1 MFAPIAYM
9 ENNTL
14 TGFDVNLAE
23 AVVDYLNETYGSAVE
38 IQWVEIDWATKQTQ
52 LENGTLDLVW
62 NGMTLTDEVM
72 NGMSTTVPYLANRQ
86 TLIIRSADAEKY
98 GDMRSFFIAGKG
110 RGRRGRKR
118 FRRRPFDEHRVT
130 CSPKFLKDSPKVSAY
145 TVGLFAVTLVAAI
158 PLGIIVALCS
168 ITKFKPI
175 RWLTKVF
182 IWVVRGTPLLLQIIV
197 VTFIPSTVFLLA
209 NKDLAD
215 FFGVSIV
222 GLNFIFAAVAFIIN
236 YSAYFAEIFRGG
248 IEGIPRGQH
257 EAAQVL
263 GMKRGQTFFRIIL
276 PQVVKRILAPIS
288 NEVITLVKD
297 TSLARVIGVTE
308 LFMVAYNVVTTEA
321 IIWPLFFA
329 GLYYLLFNGILTILF
344 HAAEKK
350 LSYYKV

>member
-1 MFAPIAYM
+1 MFA
-9 ENNTL
+9 EVL
-14 TGFDVNLAE
+14 ERFSEGF
-23 AVVDYLNETYGSAVE
+23 G
-38 IQWVEIDWATKQTQ
+38 
-52 LENGTLDLVW
+52 
-62 NGMTLTDEVM
+62 
-72 NGMSTTVPYLANRQ
+72 
-86 TLIIRSADAEKY
+86 
-98 GDMRSFFIAGKG
+98 
-110 RGRRGRKR
+110 
-118 FRRRPFDEHRVT
+118 
-130 CSPKFLKDSPKVSAY
+130 Y

>member
-1 MFAPIAYM
+1 MFAEVFERFA
-9 ENNTL
+9 E
-14 TGFDVNLAE
+14 GF
-23 AVVDYLNETYGSAVE
+23 G
-38 IQWVEIDWATKQTQ
+38 
-52 LENGTLDLVW
+52 
-62 NGMTLTDEVM
+62 
-72 NGMSTTVPYLANRQ
+72 
-86 TLIIRSADAEKY
+86 
-98 GDMRSFFIAGKG
+98 
-110 RGRRGRKR
+110 
-118 FRRRPFDEHRVT
+118 
-130 CSPKFLKDSPKVSAY
+130 Y

-168 ITKFKPI
+168 ITKFKPV

-329 GLYYLLFNGILTILF
+329 GLYYLLFNGILTVLF

>member
-1 MFAPIAYM
+1 MFAEVFERFA
-9 ENNTL
+9 E
-14 TGFDVNLAE
+14 GF
-23 AVVDYLNETYGSAVE
+23 G
-38 IQWVEIDWATKQTQ
+38 
-52 LENGTLDLVW
+52 
-62 NGMTLTDEVM
+62 
-72 NGMSTTVPYLANRQ
+72 
-86 TLIIRSADAEKY
+86 
-98 GDMRSFFIAGKG
+98 
-110 RGRRGRKR
+110 
-118 FRRRPFDEHRVT
+118 
-130 CSPKFLKDSPKVSAY
+130 Y

-263 GMKRGQTFFRIIL
+263 GMKRCQTFFRIIL

>member
-1 MFAPIAYM
+1 MFAEVFERFA
-9 ENNTL
+9 E
-14 TGFDVNLAE
+14 GF
-23 AVVDYLNETYGSAVE
+23 G
-38 IQWVEIDWATKQTQ
+38 
-52 LENGTLDLVW
+52 
-62 NGMTLTDEVM
+62 
-72 NGMSTTVPYLANRQ
+72 
-86 TLIIRSADAEKY
+86 
-98 GDMRSFFIAGKG
+98 
-110 RGRRGRKR
+110 
-118 FRRRPFDEHRVT
+118 
-130 CSPKFLKDSPKVSAY
+130 Y

-263 GMKRGQTFFRIIL
+263 GMKRSQAFFRIIL

-329 GLYYLLFNGILTILF
+329 GLYYLLFNGILTVLF

>member
-1 MFAPIAYM
+1 MFAEVFERFA
-9 ENNTL
+9 E
-14 TGFDVNLAE
+14 GF
-23 AVVDYLNETYGSAVE
+23 G
-38 IQWVEIDWATKQTQ
+38 
-52 LENGTLDLVW
+52 
-62 NGMTLTDEVM
+62 
-72 NGMSTTVPYLANRQ
+72 
-86 TLIIRSADAEKY
+86 
-98 GDMRSFFIAGKG
+98 
-110 RGRRGRKR
+110 
-118 FRRRPFDEHRVT
+118 
-130 CSPKFLKDSPKVSAY
+130 Y

-197 VTFIPSTVFLLA
+197 VTFIPSTMFLLA

>member
-1 MFAPIAYM
+1 MFAEVFQRFA
-9 ENNTL
+9 E
-14 TGFDVNLAE
+14 GF
-23 AVVDYLNETYGSAVE
+23 G
-38 IQWVEIDWATKQTQ
+38 
-52 LENGTLDLVW
+52 
-62 NGMTLTDEVM
+62 
-72 NGMSTTVPYLANRQ
+72 
-86 TLIIRSADAEKY
+86 
-98 GDMRSFFIAGKG
+98 
-110 RGRRGRKR
+110 
-118 FRRRPFDEHRVT
+118 
-130 CSPKFLKDSPKVSAY
+130 Y

-168 ITKFKPI
+168 ITKFKPV

-215 FFGVSIV
+215 FFGVSIM

-248 IEGIPRGQH
+248 IEGIPRGQR

-263 GMKRGQTFFRIIL
+263 GMKRSQTFFRVIL

-297 TSLARVIGVTE
+297 TSLARVIGVAE
-308 LFMVAYNVVTTEA
+308 LFMVAYSIVNTEA

>member
-1 MFAPIAYM
+1 MFAEVFERFA
-9 ENNTL
+9 E
-14 TGFDVNLAE
+14 GF
-23 AVVDYLNETYGSAVE
+23 G
-38 IQWVEIDWATKQTQ
+38 
-52 LENGTLDLVW
+52 
-62 NGMTLTDEVM
+62 
-72 NGMSTTVPYLANRQ
+72 
-86 TLIIRSADAEKY
+86 
-98 GDMRSFFIAGKG
+98 
-110 RGRRGRKR
+110 
-118 FRRRPFDEHRVT
+118 
-130 CSPKFLKDSPKVSAY
+130 Y

-308 LFMVAYNVVTTEA
+308 LFMVAYNIVTTEA

-329 GLYYLLFNGILTILF
+329 GLYYLLFNGILTVLF

>member
-1 MFAPIAYM
+1 MFAEVFERFA
-9 ENNTL
+9 E
-14 TGFDVNLAE
+14 GF
-23 AVVDYLNETYGSAVE
+23 G
-38 IQWVEIDWATKQTQ
+38 
-52 LENGTLDLVW
+52 
-62 NGMTLTDEVM
+62 
-72 NGMSTTVPYLANRQ
+72 
-86 TLIIRSADAEKY
+86 
-98 GDMRSFFIAGKG
+98 
-110 RGRRGRKR
+110 
-118 FRRRPFDEHRVT
+118 
-130 CSPKFLKDSPKVSAY
+130 Y

-263 GMKRGQTFFRIIL
+263 GMTRTQTFFRIIL

>member
-1 MFAPIAYM
+1 MFAEVFDRFA
-9 ENNTL
+9 E
-14 TGFDVNLAE
+14 GF
-23 AVVDYLNETYGSAVE
+23 G
-38 IQWVEIDWATKQTQ
+38 
-52 LENGTLDLVW
+52 
-62 NGMTLTDEVM
+62 
-72 NGMSTTVPYLANRQ
+72 
-86 TLIIRSADAEKY
+86 
-98 GDMRSFFIAGKG
+98 
-110 RGRRGRKR
+110 
-118 FRRRPFDEHRVT
+118 
-130 CSPKFLKDSPKVSAY
+130 Y

-168 ITKFKPI
+168 ITKFKPV

-329 GLYYLLFNGILTILF
+329 GLYYLLFNGILTVLF

>member
-1 MFAPIAYM
+1 MFAEVFERFA
-9 ENNTL
+9 E
-14 TGFDVNLAE
+14 GF
-23 AVVDYLNETYGSAVE
+23 G
-38 IQWVEIDWATKQTQ
+38 
-52 LENGTLDLVW
+52 
-62 NGMTLTDEVM
+62 
-72 NGMSTTVPYLANRQ
+72 
-86 TLIIRSADAEKY
+86 
-98 GDMRSFFIAGKG
+98 
-110 RGRRGRKR
+110 
-118 FRRRPFDEHRVT
+118 
-130 CSPKFLKDSPKVSAY
+130 Y

-297 TSLARVIGVTE
+297 TSLARVIGVAE
-308 LFMVAYNVVTTEA
+308 LFMVAYSIVNTEA

>member
-1 MFAPIAYM
+1 M
-9 ENNTL
+9 
-14 TGFDVNLAE
+14 LAE
-23 AVVDYLNETYGSAVE
+23 VFE
-38 IQWVEIDWATKQTQ
+38 
-52 LENGTLDLVW
+52 
-62 NGMTLTDEVM
+62 
-72 NGMSTTVPYLANRQ
+72 RF
-86 TLIIRSADAEKY
+86 AE
-98 GDMRSFFIAGKG
+98 GFG
-110 RGRRGRKR
+110 
-118 FRRRPFDEHRVT
+118 
-130 CSPKFLKDSPKVSAY
+130 Y

-168 ITKFKPI
+168 ITKFKPV

>member
-1 MFAPIAYM
+1 MFAEVFERFA
-9 ENNTL
+9 E
-14 TGFDVNLAE
+14 GF
-23 AVVDYLNETYGSAVE
+23 G
-38 IQWVEIDWATKQTQ
+38 
-52 LENGTLDLVW
+52 
-62 NGMTLTDEVM
+62 
-72 NGMSTTVPYLANRQ
+72 
-86 TLIIRSADAEKY
+86 
-98 GDMRSFFIAGKG
+98 
-110 RGRRGRKR
+110 
-118 FRRRPFDEHRVT
+118 
-130 CSPKFLKDSPKVSAY
+130 Y

-257 EAAQVL
+257 EAAPVL
-263 GMKRGQTFFRIIL
+263 GMTRTQAFFRIIL

>member
-1 MFAPIAYM
+1 MFAEVLERFA
-9 ENNTL
+9 E
-14 TGFDVNLAE
+14 GF
-23 AVVDYLNETYGSAVE
+23 G
-38 IQWVEIDWATKQTQ
+38 
-52 LENGTLDLVW
+52 
-62 NGMTLTDEVM
+62 
-72 NGMSTTVPYLANRQ
+72 
-86 TLIIRSADAEKY
+86 
-98 GDMRSFFIAGKG
+98 
-110 RGRRGRKR
+110 
-118 FRRRPFDEHRVT
+118 
-130 CSPKFLKDSPKVSAY
+130 Y

-263 GMKRGQTFFRIIL
+263 GMKRGQAFFRIIL

-329 GLYYLLFNGILTILF
+329 GLYYLLFNGILTVLF

>member
-1 MFAPIAYM
+1 MFAEVFERFA
-9 ENNTL
+9 E
-14 TGFDVNLAE
+14 GF
-23 AVVDYLNETYGSAVE
+23 G
-38 IQWVEIDWATKQTQ
+38 
-52 LENGTLDLVW
+52 
-62 NGMTLTDEVM
+62 
-72 NGMSTTVPYLANRQ
+72 
-86 TLIIRSADAEKY
+86 
-98 GDMRSFFIAGKG
+98 
-110 RGRRGRKR
+110 
-118 FRRRPFDEHRVT
+118 
-130 CSPKFLKDSPKVSAY
+130 Y

-276 PQVVKRILAPIS
+276 PQVIKRILAPIS

>member
-1 MFAPIAYM
+1 MFAEVFSRFA
-9 ENNTL
+9 E
-14 TGFDVNLAE
+14 GF
-23 AVVDYLNETYGSAVE
+23 G
-38 IQWVEIDWATKQTQ
+38 
-52 LENGTLDLVW
+52 
-62 NGMTLTDEVM
+62 
-72 NGMSTTVPYLANRQ
+72 
-86 TLIIRSADAEKY
+86 
-98 GDMRSFFIAGKG
+98 
-110 RGRRGRKR
+110 
-118 FRRRPFDEHRVT
+118 
-130 CSPKFLKDSPKVSAY
+130 Y

-168 ITKFKPI
+168 ITKFKPV

-197 VTFIPSTVFLLA
+197 VTFIPSTVFLIA
-209 NKDLAD
+209 NKDLAG

-248 IEGIPRGQH
+248 IEAVPRGQH

-263 GMKRGQTFFRIIL
+263 GMKRGQAFFRVIL

>member
-1 MFAPIAYM
+1 MFAEVFERFA
-9 ENNTL
+9 E
-14 TGFDVNLAE
+14 GF
-23 AVVDYLNETYGSAVE
+23 G
-38 IQWVEIDWATKQTQ
+38 
-52 LENGTLDLVW
+52 
-62 NGMTLTDEVM
+62 
-72 NGMSTTVPYLANRQ
+72 
-86 TLIIRSADAEKY
+86 
-98 GDMRSFFIAGKG
+98 
-110 RGRRGRKR
+110 
-118 FRRRPFDEHRVT
+118 
-130 CSPKFLKDSPKVSAY
+130 Y

-288 NEVITLVKD
+288 NEIITLVKD

-329 GLYYLLFNGILTILF
+329 GLYYLLFNGILTVLF

>member
-1 MFAPIAYM
+1 MFAEVFERFA
-9 ENNTL
+9 E
-14 TGFDVNLAE
+14 GF
-23 AVVDYLNETYGSAVE
+23 G
-38 IQWVEIDWATKQTQ
+38 
-52 LENGTLDLVW
+52 
-62 NGMTLTDEVM
+62 
-72 NGMSTTVPYLANRQ
+72 
-86 TLIIRSADAEKY
+86 
-98 GDMRSFFIAGKG
+98 
-110 RGRRGRKR
+110 
-118 FRRRPFDEHRVT
+118 
-130 CSPKFLKDSPKVSAY
+130 Y

-168 ITKFKPI
+168 ITKFKPV

-329 GLYYLLFNGILTILF
+329 GLYYLMFNGILTILF

>member
-1 MFAPIAYM
+1 MFAEVFERFA
-9 ENNTL
+9 E
-14 TGFDVNLAE
+14 GF
-23 AVVDYLNETYGSAVE
+23 G
-38 IQWVEIDWATKQTQ
+38 
-52 LENGTLDLVW
+52 
-62 NGMTLTDEVM
+62 
-72 NGMSTTVPYLANRQ
+72 
-86 TLIIRSADAEKY
+86 
-98 GDMRSFFIAGKG
+98 
-110 RGRRGRKR
+110 
-118 FRRRPFDEHRVT
+118 
-130 CSPKFLKDSPKVSAY
+130 Y

-344 HAAEKK
+344 HAEEKK

>member
-1 MFAPIAYM
+1 MFAEVFQRFA
-9 ENNTL
+9 E
-14 TGFDVNLAE
+14 GF
-23 AVVDYLNETYGSAVE
+23 G
-38 IQWVEIDWATKQTQ
+38 
-52 LENGTLDLVW
+52 
-62 NGMTLTDEVM
+62 
-72 NGMSTTVPYLANRQ
+72 
-86 TLIIRSADAEKY
+86 
-98 GDMRSFFIAGKG
+98 
-110 RGRRGRKR
+110 
-118 FRRRPFDEHRVT
+118 
-130 CSPKFLKDSPKVSAY
+130 Y

-158 PLGIIVALCS
+158 PLGIVIALCS
-168 ITKFKPI
+168 ITKFKPV

-215 FFGVSIV
+215 FFGVSIM

-248 IEGIPRGQH
+248 IEGIPRGQR

-263 GMKRGQTFFRIIL
+263 GMKRSQTFFRVIL

-297 TSLARVIGVTE
+297 TSLARVIGVAE
-308 LFMVAYNVVTTEA
+308 LFMVAYSIVNTEA

>member
-1 MFAPIAYM
+1 MFAEVFQRFA
-9 ENNTL
+9 E
-14 TGFDVNLAE
+14 GF
-23 AVVDYLNETYGSAVE
+23 G
-38 IQWVEIDWATKQTQ
+38 
-52 LENGTLDLVW
+52 
-62 NGMTLTDEVM
+62 
-72 NGMSTTVPYLANRQ
+72 
-86 TLIIRSADAEKY
+86 
-98 GDMRSFFIAGKG
+98 
-110 RGRRGRKR
+110 
-118 FRRRPFDEHRVT
+118 
-130 CSPKFLKDSPKVSAY
+130 Y

-158 PLGIIVALCS
+158 PLGIVIALCS
-168 ITKFKPI
+168 ITKFKPV

-197 VTFIPSTVFLLA
+197 VTFIPSTVFMLA

-215 FFGVSIV
+215 FFGVSIM

-248 IEGIPRGQH
+248 IEGIPRGQR

-263 GMKRGQTFFRIIL
+263 GMKRSQTFFRVIL

-297 TSLARVIGVTE
+297 TSLARVIGVAE
-308 LFMVAYNVVTTEA
+308 LFMVAYSIVNTEA

-329 GLYYLLFNGILTILF
+329 GLYYLLFNGILTVLF
-344 HAAEKK
+344 HTAEKK

>member
-1 MFAPIAYM
+1 MFAEVFERFA
-9 ENNTL
+9 E
-14 TGFDVNLAE
+14 GF
-23 AVVDYLNETYGSAVE
+23 G
-38 IQWVEIDWATKQTQ
+38 
-52 LENGTLDLVW
+52 
-62 NGMTLTDEVM
+62 
-72 NGMSTTVPYLANRQ
+72 
-86 TLIIRSADAEKY
+86 
-98 GDMRSFFIAGKG
+98 
-110 RGRRGRKR
+110 
-118 FRRRPFDEHRVT
+118 
-130 CSPKFLKDSPKVSAY
+130 Y

-276 PQVVKRILAPIS
+276 PQVIKRILAPIS

-329 GLYYLLFNGILTILF
+329 GLYYLLFNGILTVLF